1 MIPSLRGSMSAQQCW
16 FVQLNAEYILATTIV
31 GISPVV
37 IILSLY
43 SSILFKALQKI
54 GELKAATS
62 APNGGASTSNNLRY
76 FTGSANNVL
85 NRSEA
90 PETSRAAAVRQHD
103 EEELTGLQKNQ
114 TVIKSIPKRWLCCC
128 CWNRP
133 PQSDEFKNEPHQS
146 SRQPSKWKAI
156 KVVMFTT
163 GAFIITWVPYFI
175 ASTLY
180 VYCDHENNPQFCNGL
195 KTAIASPL
203 AILGFANSLLNP
215 IIYAWWHTGFR
226 THSLRIYS
234 KRFENV
240 KFCKWIFANR
250 SKNAPAATSSTSGTS
265 AGESNSTRMTSS
277 THDSNNVT
285 RMWQTTEIFNWIHS
299 SCGD

>member
-1 MIPSLRGSMSAQQCW
+1 MSSNQCW
-16 FVQLNAEYILATTIV
+16 FVQLNPEFILATTIV

-37 IILSLY
+37 IIVALY

-54 GELKAATS
+54 SELKAATS
-62 APNGGASTSNNLRY
+62 APDKGVSTSNSLRY
-76 FTGSANNVL
+76 FTGSSNNL
-85 NRSEA
+85 LDRPTSPEAQRSVNE
-90 PETSRAAAVRQHD
+90 Q
-103 EEELTGLQKNQ
+103 ELTGLQRNQ
-114 TVIKSIPKRWLCCC
+114 TVIKSIPNCWSRCCS
-128 CWNRP
+128 CWTRQQP
-133 PQSDEFKNEPHQS
+133 TRSDEFRDESHQS

-175 ASTLY
+175 ASTMY

-195 KTAIASPL
+195 KIAIASPL

-226 THSLRIYS
+226 THSMRIYS

-240 KFCKWIFANR
+240 KCCKWIFARSSNR
-250 SKNAPAATSSTSGTS
+250 PAAAAATTSTSGTS
-265 AGESNSTRMTSS
+265 AIESNSTRITSS
-277 THDSNNVT
+277 EEQNGDFVT
-285 RMWQTTEIFNWIHS
+285 RM
-299 SCGD
+299 

>member
-43 SSILFKALQKI
+43 GSILFKALQKI

-90 PETSRAAAVRQHD
+90 PETSRAAADRQHD

-128 CWNRP
+128 WNRP
-133 PQSDEFKNEPHQS
+133 PQSDEFKDEPHQS

-180 VYCDHENNPQFCNGL
+180 VYCDHEKNPQFCNGL
-195 KTAIASPL
+195 KIAIASPL

-285 RMWQTTEIFNWIHS
+285 RMWQTAAIFNWIHS